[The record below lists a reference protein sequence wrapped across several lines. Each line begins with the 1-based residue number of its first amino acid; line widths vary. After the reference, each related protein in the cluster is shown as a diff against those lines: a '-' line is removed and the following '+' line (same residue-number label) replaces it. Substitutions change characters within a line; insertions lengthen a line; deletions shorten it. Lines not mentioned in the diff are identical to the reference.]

1 MQRKCHHRLLRPI
14 LGLLISES
22 DNSVLDIVL
31 EIEVAKRVR
40 LYANVEVLL
49 QLQAAL
55 LQAHEAPVLE
65 HLLVKQVAANP
76 RHNFEATTVPTIEAS
91 SVDELASRTQQTLK
105 SHIGS

>member
-1 MQRKCHHRLLRPI
+1 
-14 LGLLISES
+14 LISES

-49 QLQAAL
+49 QLQA
-55 LQAHEAPVLE
+55 HEAPVLE
-65 HLLVKQVAANP
+65 HLLVKQVAADP